1 MTQKAN
7 LIQKSLIDVSAS
19 DLEQVEIDGQRER
32 NWHKQSK
39 RYQTDQDIQD
49 AFNEKR
55 LLKVGVTTNYRPITR
70 LLNPANNLK
79 YPPYL
84 KNEALKILNELA
96 HNWRKKLTEKFSSK
110 YNDVLLPLTF
120 LTCSEDYRQ
129 ELLKDST
136 KIVGKEGTHTT
147 GYTFD
152 IDASSYYKKDGE
164 SFASVADPRR
174 AQKIISNNTKNL
186 TKIGGEFMH
195 TQQASEAYNP
205 EVTQT
210 LIDCAKELHKAQ
222 KINLIVEYPGTQN
235 CCLHISVKPNSEA
248 ESER

>member
-1 MTQKAN
+1 MTQKAD

-19 DLEQVEIDGQRER
+19 DLEQIEIDGQRER

-152 IDASSYYKKDGE
+152 IDASSYYKKTEE
-164 SFASVADPRR
+164 SYASVADPRR
-174 AQKIISNNTKNL
+174 AQQIINNNTKNL
-186 TKIGGEFMH
+186 TKIGGAFMH

-210 LIDCAKELHKAQ
+210 LIDCAREMHKTQ

-248 ESER
+248 ES

>member
-1 MTQKAN
+1 MTQKAD

-186 TKIGGEFMH
+186 TKIGGAFMH

-210 LIDCAKELHKAQ
+210 LIDCAREMHKTQ

-248 ESER
+248 ES

>member
-1 MTQKAN
+1 MTQKAD

-136 KIVGKEGTHTT
+136 KIVG
-147 GYTFD
+147 
-152 IDASSYYKKDGE
+152 
-164 SFASVADPRR
+164 
-174 AQKIISNNTKNL
+174 
-186 TKIGGEFMH
+186 EFMH

>member
-1 MTQKAN
+1 MTQKAD

-96 HNWRKKLTEKFSSK
+96 HNWRKKLTEIQRRSSTP
-110 YNDVLLPLTF
+110 NIPNLFRGLPSRAAQRF
-120 LTCSEDYRQ
+120 NKNSRQ
-129 ELLKDST
+129 R
-136 KIVGKEGTHTT
+136 G
-147 GYTFD
+147 
-152 IDASSYYKKDGE
+152 
-164 SFASVADPRR
+164 DPHHR
-174 AQKIISNNTKNL
+174 IHL
-186 TKIGGEFMH
+186 
-195 TQQASEAYNP
+195 
-205 EVTQT
+205 
-210 LIDCAKELHKAQ
+210 
-222 KINLIVEYPGTQN
+222 
-235 CCLHISVKPNSEA
+235 
-248 ESER
+248 